1 MQSQL
6 DKMQL
11 SQSEWWLRYP
21 EPGKVCKGSQIA
33 LALARM
39 DLPGKGLDRNSNA
52 MTRDRYL
59 QIVR

>member
-39 DLPGKGLDRNSNA
+39 DLPGKGLDWNSNA
-52 MTRDRYL
+52 
-59 QIVR
+59 VR